1 VRGFACC
8 QPLRGTLWAR
18 TVERRGDDLA
28 RHRLAALIESQTRGR
43 SNAVGSLLSTGL
55 SVLHSIHRRNVSR
68 SNRTTER
75 INDRLRTLLLALL
88 LTIAAG
94 IAPVVLA
101 ETTDFVLIPFAQ
113 ACGSQSGGC

>member
-1 VRGFACC
+1 M
-8 QPLRGTLWAR
+8 
-18 TVERRGDDLA
+18 
-28 RHRLAALIESQTRGR
+28 
-43 SNAVGSLLSTGL
+43 
-55 SVLHSIHRRNVSR
+55 